1 MRIICINNKATIP
14 KLELKKEYE
23 IIKETDRSYYIDNG
37 VGIWPYAK
45 IRFLKII

>member
-14 KLELKKEYE
+14 RLEFKKEYE
-23 IIKETDRSYYIDNG
+23 IIKETDISYYVNT
-37 VGIWPYAK
+37 GIGILPYAK